1 MKKYYVYQHI
11 RHDKNEVFYIGIGTK
26 SLQDVKC
33 NTYSRA
39 YSKHKDNSIW
49 LKIVNKTSWSFEI
62 LYEYDNRKEAEEK
75 EKELI
80 LLYGR
85 KFNNT
90 GILAN
95 FTLGGEKNKGYLHT
109 LEAKNKISKRL
120 KGKKRI
126 SYVIYDNDLRQKLSK
141 IQKEIANR
149 PEMIELRRNIAKGNS
164 YHLGHKHSEESKKRM
179 RESAKKRGINAITI
193 KCKLIDIEN
202 NIEWE
207 GESIKDLSNKVPIS
221 LSTLNRL
228 SQGIKVS
235 KKIMNTYKFIK
246 L

>member
-1 MKKYYVYQHI
+1 MLF
-11 RHDKNEVFYIGIGTK
+11 R
-26 SLQDVKC
+26 
-33 NTYSRA
+33 
-39 YSKHKDNSIW
+39 SKFFCFPVTI
-49 LKIVNKTSWSFEI
+49 
-62 LYEYDNRKEAEEK
+62 EAEEK

-179 RESAKKRGINAITI
+179 SESAKKRGINAITI

-221 LSTLNRL
+221 LSTLSRL